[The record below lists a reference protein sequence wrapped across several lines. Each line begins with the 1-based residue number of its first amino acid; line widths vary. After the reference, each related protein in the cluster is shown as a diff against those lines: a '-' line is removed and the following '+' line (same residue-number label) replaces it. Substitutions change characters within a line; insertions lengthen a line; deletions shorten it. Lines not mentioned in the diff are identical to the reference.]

1 MFVMTPQQLRKLDRE
16 LGAYIDW
23 LTADMG
29 RPERREAMGLYVTG
43 LLLDGERKSI
53 EPIAARLVDDTTEV
67 EGMRQRLQQCVSV
80 STWSE
85 AEVFRR
91 LATKVDAEL
100 PEVEAF
106 VVDDTGFAKK
116 GTHSVGVARQYSGTL
131 GRVDNCQVATSLH
144 LAGERG
150 SACIGFRL
158 YLPEPWADDRR
169 RRRKAG
175 IPDDVK
181 FETKW
186 QLALHLIDHARA
198 AGVRSH
204 PVLADAG
211 YGECHE
217 FRDALRARELDY
229 AVGVRPATLVWRP
242 GTTFE
247 IPPQTSHKGPARR
260 HPRATSGT
268 PLSIGELAK
277 ELTYRTVTWRE
288 GTRGKQ
294 SSRFAAVR
302 IQTAHRHTSGAAP
315 GPEEWLLCE
324 WPTAEPAPTKYYLL
338 SLPATT
344 PVRTLVR
351 IAKLRWRVERDYQD
365 LKEEVGLD
373 HFEGR
378 TWRGFHHHAALC
390 AAAHAFLALRRA
402 LFPPEP
408 RAMDTAYGAPTPAA
422 GLVAPPPT
430 LSAVPLSV

>member
-1 MFVMTPQQLRKLDRE
+1 MTPQQLRKLDRE
-16 LGAYIDW
+16 LGEYIDW

-53 EPIAARLVDDTTEV
+53 EPIAARLVDDATAI

-85 AEVFRR
+85 DELFRR
-91 LATKVDAEL
+91 LATKVDTEL
-100 PEVEAF
+100 PELEAF

-158 YLPEPWADDRR
+158 YLPEPWAADRH

-175 IPDDVK
+175 VPDDVE
-181 FETKW
+181 FQTKW
-186 QLALHLIDHARA
+186 QLALHLIDQALA

-204 PVLADAG
+204 PVLTDAG
-211 YGECHE
+211 YGESHE
-217 FRDALRARELDY
+217 FRDALRTRELNY
-229 AVGVRPATLVWRP
+229 AVGVRHTTLVWRP

-247 IPPQTSHKGPARR
+247 IPPKTSTKGPARR

-268 PLSIGELAK
+268 PISIGELAK

-302 IQTAHRHTSGAAP
+302 IHTAHRHASGAAP

-324 WPTAEPAPTKYYLL
+324 WPPAEPAPTKYYLL
-338 SLPATT
+338 SLAATT
-344 PVRTLVR
+344 SVRGLVR
-351 IAKLRWRVERDYQD
+351 LAKLRWRVERDYQD

-402 LFPPEP
+402 LFPPAP
-408 RAMDTAYGAPTPAA
+408 RALDAADGAPTLAA
-422 GLVAPPPT
+422 GLVAPPAL
-430 LSAVPLSV
+430 LSAVPLSG